1 MQNQVPLRLKG
12 GMSLA
17 SRYLAW
23 EVSDV
28 FDGKDVDL
36 SKLCLQ
42 QKKEFA
48 ETLGILRRRRI
59 SVSRLVPKNGIY
71 LNLWSYMSESYE
83 GGK

>member
-48 ETLGILRRRRI
+48 ETRGILRRRRI
-59 SVSRLVPKNGIY
+59 SVSRLVPKNGIPQF
-71 LNLWSYMSESYE
+71 MVI
-83 GGK
+83 

>member
-28 FDGKDVDL
+28 CDGKDVGL
-36 SKLCLQ
+36 SKQICLQ
-42 QKKEFA
+42 QNKEFA
-48 ETLGILRRRRI
+48 ETLGILPRRRI
-59 SVSRLVPKNGIY
+59 SVSRLVPKNGIPQF
-71 LNLWSYMSESYE
+71 MVI
-83 GGK
+83 